1 MAGRRFALF
10 AMNLLAYFK
19 TLGWWEALPL
29 FLAENLLV
37 LLLAVGFGYGLQ
49 AVFGHRRALG
59 GLYQP
64 VSGQQ
69 LRYAAYT
76 LLLNTGVTFAGFW
89 LWRQGFI
96 VIREGASARL
106 ALDFVVLFLGMDLL
120 MYVFHYAIHHTPL
133 HRWVHG
139 LHHEYTEPQPLDL
152 FVLHPLETLGFGG
165 LWLALMMLYPAYFGA
180 ILAYLVAN
188 VLFGALGHSGVEP
201 FPTAWA
207 RRPVLKYLG
216 SSGFHFQHHQDE
228 RHNFGFYTS
237 LWDRLFGTFAPSPL
251 PPAQHPPTSK

>member
-1 MAGRRFALF
+1 MD
-10 AMNLLAYFK
+10 LLRYFRA
-19 TLGWWEALPL
+19 LGWREALPL
-29 FLAENLLV
+29 FLLENLLV

-49 AVFGHRRALG
+49 AVFGRRRALG
-59 GLYQP
+59 GAYQP

-69 LRYAAYT
+69 LRYATYT
-76 LLLNTGVTFAGFW
+76 LLLNTGITFAGFW

-96 VIREGASARL
+96 VIREGTSARL
-106 ALDFVVLFLGMDLL
+106 ALDFAVLFLGMDLL

-139 LHHEYTEPQPLDL
+139 LHHEYPEPQPLDL

-165 LWLALMMLYPAYFGA
+165 LWLVLMVLYPAYFGA
-180 ILAYLVAN
+180 ILAYLVVN

-201 FPTAWA
+201 FPAAWA
-207 RRPVLKYLG
+207 HRPVLKYLG

-237 LWDRLFGTFAPSPL
+237 LWDRLFGTFAPGPL
-251 PPAQHPPTSK
+251 PKAHRPPTSK

>member
-1 MAGRRFALF
+1 MD
-10 AMNLLAYFK
+10 LLVYFK
-19 TLGWWEALPL
+19 ALGWWEALPL

-37 LLLAVGFGYGLQ
+37 LLLAVGFGYLLQ
-49 AVFGHRRALG
+49 AVFGRRRALG
-59 GLYQP
+59 GVYQP
-64 VSGQQ
+64 ISGQQ
-69 LRYAAYT
+69 LRYATYT
-76 LLLNTGVTFAGFW
+76 LLLNTGITFAGFW

-96 VIREGASARL
+96 TIREGASSRL
-106 ALDFVVLFLGMDLL
+106 VLDFVVLFLGMDLL

-133 HRWVHG
+133 YRWVHG

-152 FVLHPLETLGFGG
+152 FVLHPIETLGFGS
-165 LWLALMMLYPAYFGA
+165 LWLLLMVLYPAYFGA
-180 ILAYLVAN
+180 IVAYLAAN
-188 VLFGALGHSGVEP
+188 VVFGALGHSGVEP
-201 FPTAWA
+201 FPAAWA

-251 PPAQHPPTSK
+251 PKAHRPPTSK